1 MPRRYQTRNNLP
13 GIAVLL
19 GALPLL
25 VGVLPLPA
33 GAQNAG
39 TGDSTPLQVVRLDW
53 GVQTQVLETGLYL
66 SDLIITPNPHLGLAF
81 PGSHLEI
88 YDAMT
93 ACGMGMARIDVNW
106 SEREPAQDQFD
117 WGGLDYKIR
126 HLQGRGIDVFLTFA
140 TDAAW
145 ATLPSTLTATNRVPA
160 SMADWEDF
168 VRTCV
173 ERYDGDG
180 VGDLTG
186 LERPVVHYQFINEW
200 PSENNKAGGW
210 CGDEAQL
217 IATLNASY
225 DAVKGAFPG
234 AKVVLGGIPVGALD
248 SMVLSAGIA
257 DYIARAAWTPT
268 TTFTLDLQSAQD
280 PAVIES
286 VALRERVLAQ
296 TRYDVVDMHLY
307 GPVQFNEYRINRLQP
322 LIGSAGM
329 ISGECGGPNLAYDAD
344 ISHEDHFLAALEMNL
359 HALSRGVDFILWY
372 MMLER
377 EYVEGE
383 ATMTYG
389 NSRLQLFD
397 LNRQPKGG
405 YWAYY
410 LLASVLS
417 DMETVTKVREGIFRI
432 ERADRPDVYVAWS
445 MSDTQLLQLP
455 DTIHPDMF
463 MRVVDAQYGTF
474 DVEVVP
480 GNGVI
485 ELGPL
490 PVIVSEELPAGNFG
504 AQLQPHL
511 DDVGHPILF

>member
-1 MPRRYQTRNNLP
+1 MPRRLNTPTHMP
-13 GIAVLL
+13 GFAALAGLLSVLI
-19 GALPLL
+19 GFLPLE
-25 VGVLPLPA
+25 A
-33 GAQNAG
+33 GAQDAG
-39 TGDSTPLQVVRLDW
+39 ATDPTPVKVVRLDW
-53 GVQTQVLETGLYL
+53 GVQARILETGLYL
-66 SDLIITPNPHLGLAF
+66 NDLIIAPNPHLGLAF

-88 YDAMT
+88 YDAMS
-93 ACGMGMARIDVNW
+93 ACGMGMARIDANW
-106 SEREPAQDQFD
+106 SEREPAQDAFD

-145 ATLPSTLTATNRVPA
+145 ATLPTDLTATNRVPA
-160 SMADWEDF
+160 DMADWEDF

-180 VGDLTG
+180 VGDLDG

-200 PSENNKAGGW
+200 PSDDNKAGGW

-217 IATLNASY
+217 IATLNAAY
-225 DAVKGAFPG
+225 DAVKSADPD
-234 AKVVLGGIPVGALD
+234 AKVVLGGIPVGGLD
-248 SMVLSAGIA
+248 AMVLSSGLA
-257 DYIARAAWTPT
+257 DYVARAAWTPT
-268 TTFTLDLQSAQD
+268 TTYTLDALAAQAPD
-280 PAVIES
+280 ILAS
-286 VALRERVLAQ
+286 VALRERVLTQ

-307 GPVQFNEYRINRLQP
+307 GPVQFNEYRINRLQQ

-344 ISHEDHFLAALEMNL
+344 ITHEDHFLAALEMNL

-389 NSRLQLFD
+389 NSQLQLFD
-397 LNRQPKGG
+397 LDRQPKGG

-432 ERADRPDVYVAWS
+432 ERGSRPDVYLAWS
-445 MSDTQLLQLP
+445 KDDTQLLQLP
-455 DTIHPDMF
+455 DTIHADMF

-480 GNGVI
+480 GDGII

-511 DDVGHPILF
+511 DDVEYPILF